1 MSSNA
6 RRAVLSLSFLLMM
19 TTRLTA
25 AEPSKSALDSFLS
38 SVQRT
43 VLPNGLTLLVR
54 PQPGTGVVAI
64 NTWVKAGYFHEPD
77 EVAGMAHLF
86 EHMFFKGSK
95 SFPGAE
101 QISQELSS
109 VGGQTNAGTI
119 YDSTNYYFVL
129 PAANFKRGIEIQADA
144 IMNPLFDAA
153 ELKKESEV
161 VIEESNRKLDNPPA
175 VSIERML
182 AVAFTDHRVKRWRI
196 GSNEV
201 LRNIKR
207 ENLYDFFQTLYRPEN
222 IILTVTGDVTPGQVQ
237 TVVAE
242 SFGKL
247 PKGALKKMVG
257 PVEPAQKEFRF
268 GQSSADMQSG
278 YSVLGW
284 HTSPVGAQDDV
295 ELEVLTQILG
305 GGRSSRLYRG
315 VIGPDAAS
323 TVNASN
329 YAFEEV
335 GMLVLQAS
343 FDEKNRNEV
352 DRRMLREVARLAAH
366 GPTNYELQLARNQ
379 IESDLIL
386 GLESVLGQ
394 AQALSYA
401 EANFG
406 YRGMGTRLA
415 RLAGITPAR
424 IQAVAAKYLRDENLT
439 LYHYQPTGAKKR
451 SREEVLPLVTA
462 ARGGNELRSE
472 KELALTSASRSVGR
486 AKETRKPVEMKLSN
500 GATLVVEE
508 RPGAPSVVAA
518 VYFRGGRIGES
529 SLNAGT
535 TDLMMRVMR
544 RGTRTRNAEQV
555 NREIEY
561 LGTQITTTNLPDYF
575 GLELGILSR
584 NLTAGLD
591 VLSDVLLNPA
601 FLQKDLDEEKHL
613 QLGAIKRAADSAQQ
627 RPLQLLYATYY
638 GNHPYGLPSSGF
650 ASSVTAVEREALVA
664 WWKRWV
670 VADDALI
677 VMAGD
682 ISAAEAR
689 KLAEASFGKL
699 AKRSVKA
706 VATPQVTPPQ
716 SRMETVEYRKR
727 KQSAIAV
734 AYPGAQMTNEDWPK
748 LRLLESVISG
758 LAGTFFAE
766 LRGNRS
772 LAYTVFGG
780 ESTQREAGVFLG
792 YLAGEAS
799 KEVEAKKA
807 LVDEFKRLDKG
818 GFSAADVERAKAYV
832 AGSTLI
838 ARQTNGSHAADIAE
852 KWMFGLSLDFTDRLL
867 TLLPGISMEQMQA
880 IAKKYFEGDN
890 YSIAVVSGN

>member
-1 MSSNA
+1 MNSNA
-6 RRAVLSLSFLLMM
+6 RRACFLALLVMIS
-19 TTRLTA
+19 TGVSA
-25 AEPSKSALDSFLS
+25 AERSVSVLDPFLAT
-38 SVQRT
+38 VKRT

-101 QISQELSS
+101 QISQELSR

-129 PAANFKRGIEIQADA
+129 PAENFKRGIEIQADA

-182 AVAFTDHRVKRWRI
+182 AVAFTDHRIKRWRI

-207 ENLYDFFQTLYRPEN
+207 ENLYQFFQTLYRPEN
-222 IILTVTGDVTPGQVQ
+222 IILTVTGDVTPRQVEA
-237 TVVAE
+237 VVRE

-247 PKGALKKMVG
+247 PKGTLKKLTG
-257 PVEPAQKEFRF
+257 PIEPAQKEFRF
-268 GQSSADMQSG
+268 GQSTADMQSG

-284 HTSPVGAQDDV
+284 HTSPVAADDAI

-315 VIGPDAAS
+315 VIGPEAAS

-352 DRRMLREVARLAAH
+352 DRRILREVSRLAAH
-366 GPTNYELQLARNQ
+366 GPTAYELQLARNQ
-379 IESDLIL
+379 IESELIL
-386 GLESVLGQ
+386 GLEGVLGQ

-406 YRGMGTRLA
+406 YREMGTRLSK
-415 RLAGITPAR
+415 LAGITPAR
-424 IQAVAAKYLRDENLT
+424 IREVAAKYLRDENLT
-439 LYHYQPTGAKKR
+439 LYHYRPAGSPER
-451 SREEVLPLVTA
+451 SREGVLSQVKA
-462 ARGGNELRSE
+462 ARGGDDLQAE
-472 KELALTSASRSVGR
+472 KDLPLTSSSAAVGQ
-486 AKETRKPVEMKLSN
+486 ATGTRRPVEMKLSN

-508 RPGAPSVVAA
+508 RAGAPVVVAG
-518 VYFRGGRIGES
+518 VYFRGGRVGENS
-529 SLNAGT
+529 VSAGVT
-535 TDLMMRVMR
+535 ELMMRVMR
-544 RGTRTRNAEQV
+544 RGTRSRDAEQV

-561 LGTQITTTNLPDYF
+561 LGTQISTTNQPDYF

-584 NLTAGLD
+584 NLHAGLD
-591 VLSDVLLNPA
+591 VLSDVLINPA

-613 QLGAIKRAADSAQQ
+613 QLGAIKRSTDSAQQ
-627 RPLQLLYATYY
+627 RPLQLLYATFY
-638 GNHPYGLPSSGF
+638 GNHPYGLPASGF
-650 ASSVTAVEREALVA
+650 ASSVTAVERQALLD

-682 ISAAEAR
+682 ISAAAAK

-699 AKRSVKA
+699 GKRSVVA

-716 SRMETVEYRKR
+716 TRMETVEFRKR

-734 AYPGAQMTNEDWPK
+734 AYPGAQMTSEDWPK

-780 ESTQREAGVFLG
+780 EVTQREAGVFIG

-799 KEVEAKKA
+799 KEAEARKA
-807 LVDEFKRLDKG
+807 LVDEFKRLDDG
-818 GFSAADVERAKAYV
+818 GFTAADLERAKAYV

-838 ARQTNGSHAADIAE
+838 ARQTNGSHAGDIAE

-867 TLLPGISMEQMQA
+867 ALLPGITMEQMQA

-890 YSIAVVSGN
+890 YSMAVVSGN